1 MSDKTTVNVTLGYT
15 LNLGNFQ
22 SLRVDL
28 GCTDF
33 VREGEDT
40 DQAMERVYKFIE
52 TKVVEKIE
60 DAKKVLYLCLKLIK
74 QSLNKNMQFLESFV
88 NV

>member
-60 DAKKVLYLCLKLIK
+60 DAKKELD
-74 QSLNKNMQFLESFV
+74 
-88 NV
+88 

>member
-1 MSDKTTVNVTLGYT
+1 MIDKTTVNVTLGYT

-33 VREGEDT
+33 VRDGENHDE
-40 DQAMERVYKFIE
+40 AMERVYKFIE

-60 DAKKVLYLCLKLIK
+60 DAKKE
-74 QSLNKNMQFLESFV
+74 LE
-88 NV
+88 

>member
-1 MSDKTTVNVTLGYT
+1 MGSLSLSGQSKHIRRKMSDKTTVTVNLGYT

-33 VREGEDT
+33 VRDGENT
-40 DQAMERVYKFIE
+40 DSAMNRVYDFVE
-52 TKVVEKIE
+52 SKVVAKIE
-60 DAKKVLYLCLKLIK
+60 EAKRE
-74 QSLNKNMQFLESFV
+74 ME
-88 NV
+88 

>member
-1 MSDKTTVNVTLGYT
+1 MSNRTTVTVNLGYT

-33 VREGEDT
+33 VRDDEST
-40 DQAMERVYKFIE
+40 DQAMDRVYDFVE
-52 TKVVEKIE
+52 SKVVSKIT
-60 DAKKVLYLCLKLIK
+60 DAKKELA
-74 QSLNKNMQFLESFV
+74 EG
-88 NV
+88 